1 MTPRLRL
8 LAAAALVAIA
18 TGPALAQ
25 KPGGLLRMSHFDS
38 PASMS
43 MHEEATAAVN
53 RPMMGVFNNLV
64 MYDQHVPQNS
74 TASIVPDLATGWS
87 WNEDATELTFPLR
100 RGVRWHDGNPFTA
113 QDVKC
118 TWDLLTGRAVDKL
131 RLNPR
136 KSWYQNLDQVTTNGD
151 YEVTFRLKRPQPSF
165 LAMLAAGWSPV
176 YPCHVPAREMRTH
189 PIGTGPFKFVEFKPN
204 ELIRVTKNRNY
215 WKPDRPYLDG
225 IEYPIAPSISTRI
238 LGFVAGKFDSVTGVS
253 LPLMTDIK
261 MQSPDA
267 VCTVIPTNL
276 PRTLL
281 INRSVP
287 PFDNAE
293 LRRAMALTIDRKAF
307 IDIITLGLGDIGG
320 AMQPTPEG
328 VWGMPPEMLRALPGY
343 DPDVA
348 KNRAEAKEIMERLGY
363 GPDRRLKV
371 KVSIRNIAPTRD
383 PAIILIDHLKEIYI
397 DGDLEP
403 VDTTQ
408 WYPKIL
414 RKDFTVGMVVSENAL
429 DDPDQQFYE
438 NFVCNAERNYTGYC
452 KPDLDKLIDQQS
464 MELDIGQRRQL
475 VWQIERKLA
484 EDAVRPVLFHMRQA
498 MCMKPQLKGLTVMV
512 NSIYN
517 GSRFEDVWLD
527 R

>member
-1 MTPRLRL
+1 
-8 LAAAALVAIA
+8 
-18 TGPALAQ
+18 
-25 KPGGLLRMSHFDS
+25 
-38 PASMS
+38 
-43 MHEEATAAVN
+43 
-53 RPMMGVFNNLV
+53 
-64 MYDQHVPQNS
+64 
-74 TASIVPDLATGWS
+74 
-87 WNEDATELTFPLR
+87 
-100 RGVRWHDGNPFTA
+100 
-113 QDVKC
+113 
-118 TWDLLTGRAVDKL
+118 
-131 RLNPR
+131 
-136 KSWYQNLDQVTTNGD
+136 
-151 YEVTFRLKRPQPSF
+151 
-165 LAMLAAGWSPV
+165 
-176 YPCHVPAREMRTH
+176 
-189 PIGTGPFKFVEFKPN
+189 
-204 ELIRVTKNRNY
+204 
-215 WKPDRPYLDG
+215 
-225 IEYPIAPSISTRI
+225 
-238 LGFVAGKFDSVTGVS
+238 
-253 LPLMTDIK
+253 
-261 MQSPDA
+261 
-267 VCTVIPTNL
+267 
-276 PRTLL
+276 
-281 INRSVP
+281 
-287 PFDNAE
+287 
-293 LRRAMALTIDRKAF
+293 
-307 IDIITLGLGDIGG
+307 
-320 AMQPTPEG
+320 MQPAPEG

>member
-1 MTPRLRL
+1 
-8 LAAAALVAIA
+8 
-18 TGPALAQ
+18 
-25 KPGGLLRMSHFDS
+25 
-38 PASMS
+38 
-43 MHEEATAAVN
+43 
-53 RPMMGVFNNLV
+53 
-64 MYDQHVPQNS
+64 
-74 TASIVPDLATGWS
+74 
-87 WNEDATELTFPLR
+87 
-100 RGVRWHDGNPFTA
+100 
-113 QDVKC
+113 
-118 TWDLLTGRAVDKL
+118 
-131 RLNPR
+131 
-136 KSWYQNLDQVTTNGD
+136 
-151 YEVTFRLKRPQPSF
+151 
-165 LAMLAAGWSPV
+165 
-176 YPCHVPAREMRTH
+176 
-189 PIGTGPFKFVEFKPN
+189 
-204 ELIRVTKNRNY
+204 LIRVTKNPAY
-215 WKPDRPYLDG
+215 WKPDRPYLDA
-225 IEYPIAPSISTRI
+225 IEYPIVPSISTRI
-238 LGFVAGKFDSVTGVS
+238 LGFVAGKFDPVTGVS

-261 MQSPDA
+261 VQLPEA

-293 LRRAMALTIDRKAF
+293 LRRAMALTIDRRAF

-320 AMQPTPEG
+320 AMQPAPEG
-328 VWGMPPEMLRALPGY
+328 VWGMPPEILRALPGY

-348 KNRAEAKEIMERLGY
+348 KNRAEAKKIMERLGY
-363 GPDRRLKV
+363 GPDKRLKV

-438 NFVCNAERNYTGYC
+438 NFTCNAERNYTGYC
-452 KPDLDKLIDQQS
+452 NPELDRLIDRQS
-464 MELDIGQRRQL
+464 MEPDIDKRHQM

-484 EDAVRPVLFHMRQA
+484 EDSVRPVLFHMRQA
-498 MCMKPQLKGLTVMV
+498 MCIKPQLKGLTAMV

-517 GSRFEDVWLD
+517 GSRFEDIWLD